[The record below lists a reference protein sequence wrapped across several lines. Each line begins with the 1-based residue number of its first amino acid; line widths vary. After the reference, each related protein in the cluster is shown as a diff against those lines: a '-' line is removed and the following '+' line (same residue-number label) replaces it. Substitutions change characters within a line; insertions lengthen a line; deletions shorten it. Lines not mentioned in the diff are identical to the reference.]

1 MTAQRKHKYVD
12 PVLLSKLK
20 NMSLVARCAVEGFF
34 TGMHPSPFHGFSVE
48 YSDHRAYQAGD
59 DPKYLDWKMYG
70 RSRKLY
76 IKQFL
81 QETNLT
87 AYVMLDS
94 SHSMSFASGDSV
106 TKLEYGSYLAAA
118 LAYLML
124 IQNDCVALGVFAEDI
139 HTWIP
144 GRSRRTHLSV
154 VLKAL
159 QDSRPQGRTR
169 LADVLH
175 GLAERTRRRGIVIL
189 ISDLLDDVDDVKRG
203 LAHLKYLKHD
213 VILFH
218 LMDRQEL
225 ELDYEG
231 LVQFEDLESKRVLR
245 VFPKSIQDT
254 FKRNVGRFMEQV
266 RTNAHRNNI
275 DYHLM
280 NTSESLDRAFMAYL
294 AKRKV
299 MG

>member
-1 MTAQRKHKYVD
+1 M
-12 PVLLSKLK
+12 
-20 NMSLVARCAVEGFF
+20 NLVARCAVEGFYA
-34 TGMHPSPFHGFSVE
+34 GLHRSPFHGFSVE

-70 RSRKLY
+70 RSKKLY
-76 IKQFL
+76 TKQFL

-87 AYVMLDS
+87 AYIMLDS
-94 SHSMSFASGDSV
+94 SRSMSFVSEGSV
-106 TKLEYGSYLAAA
+106 TKLEYGSFLAAA
-118 LAYLML
+118 LSYLML
-124 IQNDCVALGVFAEDI
+124 MQSDCVALGTFSEKI

-144 GRSRRTHLSV
+144 AKSRRTHLSV
-154 VLKAL
+154 LLKTL
-159 QDSRPQGRTR
+159 QHNQSAGRTNLPNVLHN
-169 LADVLH
+169 LAD
-175 GLAERTRRRGIVIL
+175 RTQRRGIVIL

-231 LVQFEDLESKRVLR
+231 LVQFEDLESHRIVR
-245 VFPKSIQDT
+245 VFPKSIQAA
-254 FKRNVGRFMEQV
+254 FKQNVTQFMEQV
-266 RTNAHRNNI
+266 RTNAHDNAI
-275 DYHLM
+275 DYQLM
-280 NTSESLDRAFMAYL
+280 NTSEPLDRALMAYL
-294 AKRKV
+294 GKRRV

>member
-1 MTAQRKHKYVD
+1 VAAHSKHKYID
-12 PVLLSKLK
+12 PILLSKLK
-20 NMSLVARCAVEGFF
+20 NVNLVARCAVEGFF
-34 TGMHPSPFHGFSVE
+34 AGMHRSPYHGFSVE

-76 IKQFL
+76 TKQFL
-81 QETNLT
+81 QETNLS
-87 AYVMLDS
+87 AYLMLDS
-94 SHSMSFASGDSV
+94 SRSMSFASGGGV
-106 TKLEYGSYLAAA
+106 TKLEYGSYLTAA

-124 IQNDCVALGVFAEDI
+124 MQNDCVALGVFAENI
-139 HTWIP
+139 RTWIP

-154 VLKAL
+154 LLKTL
-159 QDSRPQGRTR
+159 QHNRPLGRTR

-175 GLAERTRRRGIVIL
+175 KLAERTRRRGIVIL

-231 LVQFEDLESKRVLR
+231 LVQFEDLESRRVVR
-245 VFPKSIQDT
+245 VFPKSIQAT
-254 FKRNVGRFMEQV
+254 FRQNVSRFMEQV
-266 RTNAHRNNI
+266 RTNAHDNAI

-280 NTSESLDRAFMAYL
+280 NTSEPLDRAFLAYL

>member
-1 MTAQRKHKYVD
+1 VTLQRRHKYID
-12 PVLLSKLK
+12 PILLSKLK

-34 TGMHPSPFHGFSVE
+34 SGMHPSPFHGFSVE

-59 DPKYLDWKMYG
+59 DPKYLDWKVYG
-70 RSRKLY
+70 RSQKLT

-87 AYVMLDS
+87 AYIMLDS
-94 SHSMSFASGDSV
+94 SRSMSFASEGCIS
-106 TKLEYGSYLAAA
+106 KLEYGSYLAAS

-124 IQNDCVALGVFAEDI
+124 MQNDGVALGMFAEDI

-144 GRSRRTHLSV
+144 GRSRRTHLSA
-154 VLKAL
+154 VLKAI
-159 QDSRPQGRTR
+159 QDSQPQGRTH

-175 GLAERTRRRGIVIL
+175 NLAERTQRRGIVIL
-189 ISDLLDDVDDVKRG
+189 ISDLLDDADEVKRG

-231 LVQFEDLESKRVLR
+231 LVQFEDLETGRTVR

-254 FKRNVGRFMEQV
+254 FRRNVAQFMEQV
-266 RTNAHRNNI
+266 RTNAHKSTI

-280 NTSESLDRAFMAYL
+280 NTSEPLDRAFMAYL

>member
-1 MTAQRKHKYVD
+1 VTVQQRHKYVD
-12 PVLLSKLK
+12 PVLLSRLK
-20 NMSLVARCAVEGFF
+20 NMNLVARCAVEGFF
-34 TGMHPSPFHGFSVE
+34 AGLHRSPFHGFSVE

-76 IKQFL
+76 TKQFL
-81 QETNLT
+81 QETNLN
-87 AYVMLDS
+87 AYIMLDS
-94 SHSMSFASGDSV
+94 SGSMSFASQGSV

-118 LAYLML
+118 LSYLML
-124 IQNDCVALGVFAEDI
+124 MQNDCVALGAFAENI

-144 GRSRRTHLSV
+144 AKSRRTHLSV
-154 VLKAL
+154 LLKTL
-159 QDSRPQGRTR
+159 QHNRSAGKTR

-175 GLAERTRRRGIVIL
+175 NLAERTQRRGIVIL
-189 ISDLLDDVDDVKRG
+189 ISDLLDDADDVKRG

-231 LVQFEDLESKRVLR
+231 LVQFEDLESHRVVR
-245 VFPKSIQDT
+245 VFPKSIRT
-254 FKRNVGRFMEQV
+254 AFKQNVARFVEQV
-266 RTNAHRNNI
+266 RADAHDNAI
-275 DYHLM
+275 DYQLM
-280 NTSESLDRAFMAYL
+280 NTSEPLDRALMTYL
-294 AKRKV
+294 AKREV

>member
-1 MTAQRKHKYVD
+1 M
-12 PVLLSKLK
+12 
-20 NMSLVARCAVEGFF
+20 NLVARCAVEGFF
-34 TGMHPSPFHGFSVE
+34 AGLHRSPFHGFSVE
-48 YSDHRAYQAGD
+48 YSDHRPYQAGD

-70 RSRKLY
+70 RSKKLY
-76 IKQFL
+76 TKQFL

-87 AYVMLDS
+87 AYILLDS
-94 SHSMSFASGDSV
+94 SRSMSFASDGSV

-118 LAYLML
+118 LTYLML
-124 IQNDCVALGVFAEDI
+124 TQNDSVALGVFAEDL

-144 GRSRRTHLSV
+144 GRSRRTHLNA
-154 VLKAL
+154 VLRAL
-159 QDSRPQGRTR
+159 QQGSSQGRTH

-175 GLAERTRRRGIVIL
+175 TVAERTRRRGIVIL

-218 LMDRQEL
+218 LMDRQER

-231 LVQFEDLESKRVLR
+231 LVQFEDLESNRIVR
-245 VFPKSIQDT
+245 VFPKSIQAT
-254 FKRNVGRFMEQV
+254 FQQNVERFMEQI
-266 RTNAHRNNI
+266 RTNAHDNAI
-275 DYHLM
+275 DYQLM
-280 NTSESLDRAFMAYL
+280 NTSEPLNRALMAYL
-294 AKRKV
+294 AKRKL

>member
-1 MTAQRKHKYVD
+1 VAAYRKHKYID

-20 NMSLVARCAVEGFF
+20 NMNLVARCAVEGFF
-34 TGMHPSPFHGFSVE
+34 AGLHPSPFHGFSVE

-87 AYVMLDS
+87 AYILLDS
-94 SHSMSFASGDSV
+94 SRSMSFASGDSV
-106 TKLEYGSYLAAA
+106 TKMQYGSYLAAA

-124 IQNDCVALGVFAEDI
+124 MQNDCVALGVFAEDI

-144 GRSRRTHLSV
+144 GRSRRTHLSA
-154 VLKAL
+154 VLKTL
-159 QDSRPQGRTR
+159 QDNQSHGRTR

-175 GLAERTRRRGIVIL
+175 DLAERTRRRGIVIL

-225 ELDYEG
+225 DLDYEG
-231 LVQFEDLESKRVLR
+231 LVQFEDLESKRVVR
-245 VFPKSIQDT
+245 VFPKSIQAT

-275 DYHLM
+275 DYLLM

>member
-1 MTAQRKHKYVD
+1 VTAQRKHKYVD

>member
-1 MTAQRKHKYVD
+1 MTAYRKHKYVD

-87 AYVMLDS
+87 AYIMLDS
-94 SHSMSFASGDSV
+94 SRSMSFASGDSV

-139 HTWIP
+139 RTWIP

-154 VLKAL
+154 VLKTL
-159 QDSRPQGRTR
+159 QHNQPHGRTR

-175 GLAERTRRRGIVIL
+175 NLAERTRRRGIVIL
-189 ISDLLDDVDDVKRG
+189 ISDLLDDVEDVKRG

-231 LVQFEDLESKRVLR
+231 LVQFEDLESSRVVR
-245 VFPKSIQDT
+245 VFPKSIQAT
-254 FKRNVGRFMEQV
+254 FRQNVGRFMKQV

>member
-1 MTAQRKHKYVD
+1 VPDQRQHQYVD

-34 TGMHPSPFHGFSVE
+34 TGLHRSPYHGFSVE

-76 IKQFL
+76 TKQFQ

-87 AYVMLDS
+87 AYLMLDS
-94 SHSMSFASGDSV
+94 SRSMSFASGGGI

-124 IQNDCVALGVFAEDI
+124 MQSDGVALGLFAEDI
-139 HTWIP
+139 QTWIP
-144 GRSRRTHLSV
+144 ARSRRTHLN
-154 VLKAL
+154 VLLKTL
-159 QDSRPQGRTR
+159 QRNRPLGRTH

-175 GLAERTRRRGIVIL
+175 KLAERTRRRGIVIL

-203 LAHLKYLKHD
+203 LAHLKYLGHD

-231 LVQFEDLESKRVLR
+231 LVQFEDLESDRVVR
-245 VFPKSIQDT
+245 AFPESIRAT
-254 FKRNVGRFMEQV
+254 FKRNVEQFMEQV
-266 RTNAHRNNI
+266 RTHAHDNAI
-275 DYHLM
+275 DCCLM
-280 NTSESLDRAFMAYL
+280 NTSEPLDRAFLAYL

>member
-1 MTAQRKHKYVD
+1 MTVYRKHKYID
-12 PVLLSKLK
+12 PILLSKLK
-20 NMSLVARCAVEGFF
+20 NMNLVARCAVEGFF
-34 TGMHPSPFHGFSVE
+34 TGLHPSPYHGFSVE

-87 AYVMLDS
+87 AYIMLDS
-94 SHSMSFASGDSV
+94 SRSMSFSSGDNV

-124 IQNDCVALGVFAEDI
+124 MQNDCVALGVFAEDI

-154 VLKAL
+154 LLKTL
-159 QDSRPQGRTR
+159 QHKQPGGKTH
-169 LADVLH
+169 LANVLH
-175 GLAERTRRRGIVIL
+175 NLAERTRRRGIVIL
-189 ISDLLDDVDDVKRG
+189 ISDLLDDVEDVKRG

-231 LVQFEDLESKRVLR
+231 LVQFEDLESKRIVR
-245 VFPKSIQDT
+245 AFPKSIQDT
-254 FKRNVGRFMEQV
+254 FRRNVDQFSKSR
-266 RTNAHRNNI
+266 I
-275 DYHLM
+275 
-280 NTSESLDRAFMAYL
+280 
-294 AKRKV
+294 
-299 MG
+299 

>member
-1 MTAQRKHKYVD
+1 VSVQRKHKYVD
-12 PVLLSKLK
+12 PILLSKLK
-20 NMSLVARCAVEGFF
+20 NMNLVARCAVEGFF
-34 TGMHPSPFHGFSVE
+34 TGLHPSPFHGFSVE

-76 IKQFL
+76 TKQFL

-87 AYVMLDS
+87 AYIMLDS
-94 SHSMSFASGDSV
+94 SRSMSFASAGSI

-118 LAYLML
+118 LSYLML
-124 IQNDCVALGVFAEDI
+124 MQNDCVALGVFAEDI
-139 HTWIP
+139 QTWIP

-154 VLKAL
+154 LLKAL
-159 QDSRPQGRTR
+159 QDSQPQGRTR

-175 GLAERTRRRGIVIL
+175 NLAERTRRRGIVIL

-203 LAHLKYLKHD
+203 LAHLKYLRHD

-231 LVQFEDLESKRVLR
+231 LVQFEDLESSRVVR
-245 VFPKSIQDT
+245 VFPKSIQAT
-254 FKRNVGRFMEQV
+254 FRQNVGRFMEQV
-266 RTNAHRNNI
+266 KTNAHSSAI
-275 DYHLM
+275 DYQLM
-280 NTSESLDRAFMAYL
+280 NTSEALDRALMAYL
-294 AKRKV
+294 AKRRI

>member
-1 MTAQRKHKYVD
+1 MIVQRQHKYVD
-12 PVLLSKLK
+12 PILLSKLK

-34 TGMHPSPFHGFSVE
+34 TGLHRSPYHGFSVE

-76 IKQFL
+76 TKQFL
-81 QETNLT
+81 QETNLA
-87 AYVMLDS
+87 AYIMLDS
-94 SHSMSFASGDSV
+94 SRSMSFASGGNV
-106 TKLEYGSYLAAA
+106 TKLDYGSYLAAA

-124 IQNDCVALGVFAEDI
+124 MQNDCVALGVFAEEI
-139 HTWIP
+139 QTWIP
-144 GRSRRTHLSV
+144 ARSRRTHLSV
-154 VLKAL
+154 LLKTL
-159 QDSRPQGRTR
+159 QHNRPLGRTH

-175 GLAERTRRRGIVIL
+175 KLAERTRRRGIVIL
-189 ISDLLDDVDDVKRG
+189 ISDLLDDMDDVKRG

-231 LVQFEDLESKRVLR
+231 LVQFEDLESDRVVR
-245 VFPKSIQDT
+245 AFPKSIQAT
-254 FKRNVGRFMEQV
+254 FRQNVDRFMEQV
-266 RTNAHRNNI
+266 RTNAHDNAI
-275 DYHLM
+275 DYCLM
-280 NTSESLDRAFMAYL
+280 NTSEPLDRAFLAYL

>member
-1 MTAQRKHKYVD
+1 MTAQRKNNYVD

-20 NMSLVARCAVEGFF
+20 NMNLVARCAVEGFF
-34 TGMHPSPFHGFSVE
+34 AGMHPSPFHGFSVE

-87 AYVMLDS
+87 AYIMLDS
-94 SHSMSFASGDSV
+94 SHSMSFSSEDSI
-106 TKLEYGSYLAAA
+106 TKMEYGSYLAAA

-124 IQNDCVALGVFAEDI
+124 MQNDCVGLCLFAEDI

-144 GRSRRTHLSV
+144 SRSRRTHLST
-154 VLKAL
+154 VLRKL
-159 QDSRPQGRTR
+159 QENQANGKTR
-169 LADVLH
+169 LANVLH
-175 GLAERTRRRGIVIL
+175 NLAERTQRRGLVIL
-189 ISDLLDDVDDVKRG
+189 ISDLLDDMEDVKRG

-225 ELDYEG
+225 DLDYEG
-231 LVQFEDLESKRVLR
+231 LVQFEDLESRRIVR
-245 VFPKSIQDT
+245 VFPKSIQTT
-254 FKRNVGRFMEQV
+254 FKKNVSQFMEQV
-266 RTNAHRNNI
+266 RTHAHSNNI

-280 NTSESLDRAFMAYL
+280 NTSEPLDRALIAYL

>member
-1 MTAQRKHKYVD
+1 VSAQRKHRYVD
-12 PVLLSKLK
+12 PILLSKLK
-20 NMSLVARCAVEGFF
+20 NMNLVARCAVEGFF
-34 TGMHPSPFHGFSVE
+34 TGLHPSPFHGFSVE

-76 IKQFL
+76 TKQFL

-87 AYVMLDS
+87 AYIMLDCS
-94 SHSMSFASGDSV
+94 RSMSFASAGSI

-118 LAYLML
+118 LSYLML
-124 IQNDCVALGVFAEDI
+124 MQNDCVAMGVFAEDI
-139 HTWIP
+139 QTWIP
-144 GRSRRTHLSV
+144 GRSRRTHLSIL
-154 VLKAL
+154 LKTL
-159 QDSRPQGRTR
+159 QRSQPQGRTR

-175 GLAERTRRRGIVIL
+175 TLAERTRRRGIVIL

-218 LMDRQEL
+218 VMDRQEL

-231 LVQFEDLESKRVLR
+231 LVQFEDLESKRVVR
-245 VFPKSIQDT
+245 AFPKSIQAT
-254 FKRNVGRFMEQV
+254 FRQNVGRFMEEV
-266 RTNAHRNNI
+266 RTNAHSNAI

-280 NTSESLDRAFMAYL
+280 NTSEALDRALMVYL
-294 AKRKV
+294 AKRRV

>member
-1 MTAQRKHKYVD
+1 MPDQRQNPYVD

-34 TGMHPSPFHGFSVE
+34 TGLHRSPYHGFSVE

-76 IKQFL
+76 AKQFQ

-87 AYVMLDS
+87 AYLMLDS
-94 SHSMSFASGDSV
+94 SRSMSFASGGGI
-106 TKLEYGSYLAAA
+106 TKLEYGSFLAAA

-124 IQNDCVALGVFAEDI
+124 MQSDGVALGLFAEDI
-139 HTWIP
+139 QAWIP
-144 GRSRRTHLSV
+144 ARSRRTHLSV
-154 VLKAL
+154 LLKTL
-159 QDSRPQGRTR
+159 QHNRPLGRTH
-169 LADVLH
+169 LAEVLH
-175 GLAERTRRRGIVIL
+175 KLAERTQRRGIVIL

-203 LAHLKYLKHD
+203 LAHLKYLGHD

-231 LVQFEDLESKRVLR
+231 LVQFEDLESDRVVR
-245 VFPKSIQDT
+245 AFPESIQAT
-254 FKRNVGRFMEQV
+254 FKRNVEQFMEQV
-266 RTNAHRNNI
+266 RTHAHDNAI
-275 DYHLM
+275 DYCLM
-280 NTSESLDRAFMAYL
+280 NTSEPLDRAFLAYL

>member
-1 MTAQRKHKYVD
+1 MTADRKHKYVD

-70 RSRKLY
+70 RTRKLY

-87 AYVMLDS
+87 AYIMLDGS
-94 SHSMSFASGDSV
+94 RSMSFASGDSV
-106 TKLEYGSYLAAA
+106 TKLQYGSYLAAA

-124 IQNDCVALGVFAEDI
+124 MQNDGVALGVFAEDI
-139 HTWIP
+139 RTWIP

-154 VLKAL
+154 VLKTL
-159 QDSRPQGRTR
+159 QHNQPHGRTR

-175 GLAERTRRRGIVIL
+175 NLAERTRRRGIVIL

-231 LVQFEDLESKRVLR
+231 LVQFEDLESGRTVR
-245 VFPKSIQDT
+245 VFPKSIQAT
-254 FKRNVGRFMEQV
+254 FRRNVGQFMEQV
-266 RTNAHRNNI
+266 RTNAHRNDI

>member
-1 MTAQRKHKYVD
+1 MTAHRKHKYVD
-12 PVLLSKLK
+12 PILLSKLK
-20 NMSLVARCAVEGFF
+20 NMNLVARCAVEGFF

-87 AYVMLDS
+87 AYIMLDS
-94 SHSMSFASGDSV
+94 SRSMSFASGDSV

-124 IQNDCVALGVFAEDI
+124 MQHDCVALGVFAEDI
-139 HTWIP
+139 RTWIP

-154 VLKAL
+154 VLKTL
-159 QDSRPQGRTR
+159 QHNQPHGRTR

-175 GLAERTRRRGIVIL
+175 NLAERTRRRGIVIL

-218 LMDRQEL
+218 LLDRQEL

-231 LVQFEDLESKRVLR
+231 LVQFEDLESSRVVR
-245 VFPKSIQDT
+245 VFPKSIQAT
-254 FKRNVGRFMEQV
+254 FRQNVGRFMEQV
-266 RTNAHRNNI
+266 RTNAHRNDI

>member
-1 MTAQRKHKYVD
+1 MTLQREHKFID
-12 PVLLSKLK
+12 PILLSKLK

-34 TGMHPSPFHGFSVE
+34 SGMHPSPFHGFSVE

-70 RSRKLY
+70 RSQKLY

-81 QETNLT
+81 QETNLC
-87 AYVMLDS
+87 AYLMLDS
-94 SHSMSFASGDSV
+94 SRSMSFASKDCIS
-106 TKLEYGSYLAAA
+106 KLEYGSYLAAS

-124 IQNDCVALGVFAEDI
+124 MQNDGVALGMFAENI

-144 GRSRRTHLSV
+144 GRSRRTHLNA
-154 VLKAL
+154 VLKAI
-159 QDSRPQGRTR
+159 QDCRPQGRTR
-169 LADVLH
+169 LAEVLH
-175 GLAERTRRRGIVIL
+175 NLAERTQRRGIVIL
-189 ISDLLDDVDDVKRG
+189 ISDLLDDVDEVKRG

-218 LMDRQEL
+218 LMDHQEL

-231 LVQFEDLESKRVLR
+231 LVQFEDLETGRSVR

-254 FKRNVGRFMEQV
+254 FSRNVAQFMEQV
-266 RTNAHRNNI
+266 RTNAHRSNI

-280 NTSESLDRAFMAYL
+280 NTSEPLDRAFMAYL